1 MERAGDGA
9 GGTLTMHGRDGSVL
23 TPPQYALLRLGASRL
38 VMQSPGGGG
47 FGDPL
52 DRDPALVARDVR
64 DGVVS
69 HAAAVAVYAVQLAAD
84 GMADLVATEQLRQ
97 ARRKNR

>member
-1 MERAGDGA
+1 M
-9 GGTLTMHGRDGSVL
+9 
-23 TPPQYALLRLGASRL
+23 PPQYALLRLGASRL

-52 DRDPALVARDVR
+52 DRDPDLVARDVR

-69 HAAAVAVYAVQLAAD
+69 DAAALAIYAVKLAAD
-84 GMADLVATEQLRQ
+84 GTADPAATEQLRR
-97 ARRKNR
+97 ARRASG

>member
-1 MERAGDGA
+1 
-9 GGTLTMHGRDGSVL
+9 
-23 TPPQYALLRLGASRL
+23 
-38 VMQSPGGGG
+38 MQSPGGGG

-69 HAAAVAVYAVQLAAD
+69 NAAAVAVYAVQLAAD
-84 GMADLVATEQLRQ
+84 CSVDPIATEHMRR
-97 ARRKNR
+97 ARRKAG